1 MEKNDKHIE
10 FQINFPVIDN
20 NPKFDGFVNIKNKTF
35 NSVDAQIS
43 NTIGQFLVLF
53 EYTSIGP
60 MVYYSEK
67 I

>member
-20 NPKFDGFVNIKNKTF
+20 NPKFYGFVNIKNKTF

-43 NTIGQFLVLF
+43 NTIGQFLVL
-53 EYTSIGP
+53 S
-60 MVYYSEK
+60 
-67 I
+67 